1 MFSVDDLQRTIVE
14 IKKRLN
20 EVHGELEEKQN
31 QVKMKN
37 NGNIFRRLYVCVCV
51 LIMALSNKSDSFLQ
65 NKNDRLEK

>member
-1 MFSVDDLQRTIVE
+1 
-14 IKKRLN
+14 
-20 EVHGELEEKQN
+20 
-31 QVKMKN
+31 MKN